1 MMTLPVRLDAPI
13 RARARSAT
21 VRQRAYWHRCS
32 VRTGPPHDAA
42 ALLGRPPL
50 ALPAR
55 GRATVRRAIGRSS
68 ADAPSLAAACD
79 RAARGVS
86 PRAARPRAWPL
97 PRPDSRFRTDR
108 GRSRA
113 RLGPWARSISA
124 RSLGRS
130 DAPGCSPTLRHGS
143 ADFDD
148 VPMRGSAG
156 VRRGAPPPDD
166 GGWSGPGLAAPWAAW
181 PGPDRPRP
189 SRRGRARGARRA
201 RRVGSDC
208 LARGCAPDECR
219 IAAARRSR
227 CRSSTPRRLVA
238 RAELRRRAVVPAR
251 GAPGRDGRRSW
262 GRRDRAWR
270 SGQGGHRGARR
281 SRAAACAW
289 GHAVGPRMRRAR
301 AAAGR
306 GATRMR
312 GRRRIRCA
320 HLVTGLAGDGRGD
333 PVARALSAGAVALV
347 RVAWLRAGESS
358 TRTGAAG
365 VARRA
370 RCAADARGYGVRPIA
385 AASRLRVAAA
395 RPGVAARAAGR
406 CRQQR

>member
-50 ALPAR
+50 ARPAR
-55 GRATVRRAIGRSS
+55 GRVAVRHAIGGPS

-148 VPMRGSAG
+148 VPMGRQ
-156 VRRGAPPPDD
+156 RRRAARRSTTRRR
-166 GGWSGPGLAAPWAAW
+166 WSGPGLPAPWAAW

-208 LARGCAPDECR
+208 LARGCAPDDCR

-238 RAELRRRAVVPAR
+238 RAERRRRAVVLAR
-251 GAPGRDGRRSW
+251 GAPGRDGCRSW
-262 GRRDRAWR
+262 VRRDRAWR
-270 SGQGGHRGARR
+270 SGRGGGTAARGV
-281 SRAAACAW
+281 
-289 GHAVGPRMRRAR
+289 HGPRRAL
-301 AAAGR
+301 
-306 GATRMR
+306 GAMLSDPGCAVR
-312 GRRRIRCA
+312 GR
-320 HLVTGLAGDGRGD
+320 L
-333 PVARALSAGAVALV
+333 PVAV
-347 RVAWLRAGESS
+347 RRGCVGRDGS
-358 TRTGAAG
+358 
-365 VARRA
+365 
-370 RCAADARGYGVRPIA
+370 DART
-385 AASRLRVAAA
+385 S
-395 RPGVAARAAGR
+395 
-406 CRQQR
+406 